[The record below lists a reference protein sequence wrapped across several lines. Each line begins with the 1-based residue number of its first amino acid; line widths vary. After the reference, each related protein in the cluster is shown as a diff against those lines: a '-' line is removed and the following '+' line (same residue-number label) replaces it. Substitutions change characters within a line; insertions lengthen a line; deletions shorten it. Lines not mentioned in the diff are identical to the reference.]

1 MSGKDKREWAQE
13 NTSLLPTYNL
23 IIAFFNAVV
32 NPWYHQVRR
41 VVPYALFL
49 ATDARPF
56 ITACVVYDDSGTAI
70 LADTRYYGEL
80 EISLAETCAVR
91 DCWLDCVRRNL
102 FTDHHFAIT
111 GIDNTTASRCLAKE
125 YSGSTLL
132 DLVVQESILT
142 LPSHIQPLYIDLRTD
157 LNIADIPGTW
167 SIDALKST
175 HAVLRDKQF
184 RALTTAMQYFNVCDI
199 NWMSR
204 SAVGM

>member
-1 MSGKDKREWAQE
+1 M
-13 NTSLLPTYNL
+13 
-23 IIAFFNAVV
+23 
-32 NPWYHQVRR
+32 
-41 VVPYALFL
+41 
-49 ATDARPF
+49 
-56 ITACVVYDDSGTAI
+56 VYDESGTVI
-70 LADTRYYGEL
+70 LADTRYYDEL

-132 DLVVQESILT
+132 DPVVQESIKT
-142 LPSHIQPLYIDLRTD
+142 LPIHIQPLYVDLRTD
-157 LNIADIPGTW
+157 LNIADIPTRGPW
-167 SIDALKST
+167 SIRALNST
-175 HAVLRDKQF
+175 HATLRDKTF
-184 RALTTAMQYFNVCDI
+184 RALTAALQYFNVCDL